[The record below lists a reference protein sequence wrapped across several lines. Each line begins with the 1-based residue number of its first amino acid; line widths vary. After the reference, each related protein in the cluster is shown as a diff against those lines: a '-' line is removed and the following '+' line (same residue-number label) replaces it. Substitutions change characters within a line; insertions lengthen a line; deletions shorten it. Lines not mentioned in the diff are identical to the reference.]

1 MAEPPEEPE
10 DLDIIVTGFE
20 VDQLRAEAG
29 LMRVF
34 GLDAQ
39 RARSFVTQL
48 PVIAKR
54 CNELQAAER
63 YAHALRSIGARIELR
78 PHAATSQPPPPSG
91 HSLPPPSSLQVE
103 RMRDSVRHT
112 SASERA
118 IARFRATEGLENQ
131 NPASSN
137 APASNSID
145 LYNPV
150 IPKAPALPRD
160 LPQLPNRAH
169 SAKPEHPDWMVSD
182 PLELTPES
190 DGNTPS
196 GLRTPEVETVRSSAR
211 PSSKPTARPGHGSN
225 RAPSERLS
233 DRPRSVGLAHAATA
247 SGRPGLSAV
256 SLEAKPGAS
265 LRSRWLKATA
275 VLAAVAAL
283 AVVIARWSGQLLTE
297 DERLVRAW
305 GQEGIAAGE
314 HAPARAWLSGPGH
327 HLRGLDGTAAERLL
341 DQLERAGATRVFA
354 IRISGSSSDHPEASA
369 VLVELPADKVPRRTI
384 LWQLAGARGEQAAPL
399 SDEGQ
404 RFELLEL

>member
-1 MAEPPEEPE
+1 MAEPPEESPE

-20 VDQLRAEAG
+20 VDQQRAEAG

-39 RARSFVTQL
+39 RARNFVAQL

-78 PHAATSQPPPPSG
+78 PHAATGEPARPSG
-91 HSLPPPSSLQVE
+91 RSLPPPSSLQPEQPE

-118 IARFRATEGLENQ
+118 IARFRATEGLEN
-131 NPASSN
+131 PASSN
-137 APASNSID
+137 APASSID

-160 LPQLPNRAH
+160 LPQLPNRAR
-169 SAKPEHPDWMVSD
+169 SAQPEHPEWMVSD
-182 PLELTPES
+182 PLELTPERDS
-190 DGNTPS
+190 DIPTS
-196 GLRTPEVETVRSSAR
+196 LRPPDVRTARASTR
-211 PSSKPTARPGHGSN
+211 PSSKPTTRPGPSSD
-225 RAPSERLS
+225 RASSERLS

-256 SLEAKPGAS
+256 SLGAKPGAS
-265 LRSRWLKATA
+265 LRRRWLMRTA
-275 VLAAVAAL
+275 VLAVVAAL
-283 AVVIARWSGQLLTE
+283 AAVIARLSGHLLTE
-297 DERLVRAW
+297 DERHVRAW
-305 GQEGIAAGE
+305 RQEGIEAGE
-314 HAPARAWLSGPGH
+314 HAPVRAWLNGPGH
-327 HLRGLDGTAAERLL
+327 HLRGLDGAATERLL

-354 IRISGSSSDHPEASA
+354 IRISGPSDRPEAGA
-369 VLVELPADKVPRRTI
+369 VLVEMPADKVARRTI
-384 LWQLAGARGEQAAPL
+384 LWHLAGARGERDAPL

-404 RFELLEL
+404 HFELLEL